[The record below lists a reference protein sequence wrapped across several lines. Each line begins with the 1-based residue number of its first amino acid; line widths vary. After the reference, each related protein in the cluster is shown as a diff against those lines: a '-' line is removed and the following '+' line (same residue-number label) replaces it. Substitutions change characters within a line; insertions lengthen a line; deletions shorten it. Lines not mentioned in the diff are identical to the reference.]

1 MTFRT
6 GVFPKVN
13 PRVAKLAKE
22 MLAEFRHDHTANPGC
37 HIHPWTLV
45 TGDIAIRSERADNL
59 EQKIAEAIWK
69 YHDEECVNG
78 QGTCFGGSDN
88 SGVSAKTPAND
99 N

>member
-1 MTFRT
+1 MS
-6 GVFPKVN
+6 VFPKVN
-13 PRVAKLAKE
+13 PRVAELARE
-22 MLAEFRHDHTANPGC
+22 TLAQFR
-37 HIHPWTLV
+37 WTYHVFEVVL
-45 TGDIAIRSERADNL
+45 TRERADNL